1 MSLTIIYIILF
12 LIVLFILGA
21 LFKHFN
27 SQKKEKN
34 ENVIFDYDISKVPIK
49 PEDKEKMQKLDKFIK
64 DKLEEYSKMCKK
76 MGVKKFIDFLN
87 RNDEKGNINLM
98 LEHLGYKINFFLGE
112 RVNADGKGTKYLLRV
127 TKNKANINRTLDEV
141 ADLIDYGLPNTIFKS
156 DRLNYDIVYN
166 LALKNSGT
174 MFPYTFT
181 FRDPITGKMMLRSS
195 YCTLIKEGDFTGVLG
210 LGYNL
215 LDVSDI
221 YVYNYASVI
230 KKSYIVLSCLIIFIS
245 GLLLTN
251 LSSSLNSTILNMFV
265 FMVCPLV
272 YIFNYL
278 FIEET
283 FSSLETE
290 NNKLEKIDNG
300 ILSVSFLI
308 SVNIFIIT
316 QSSLMNFG
324 MLQKKNIFLQSII
337 IFSTGLIFL
346 LMSVYKS
353 TDYDTIQEMRELRV
367 SKQLAFNIV
376 LYYNIFMII
385 NYVTMIFYKHKAK

>member
-12 LIVLFILGA
+12 LIVLFILGV

-34 ENVIFDYDISKVPIK
+34 ENVVFDYDISKVPIK
-49 PEDKEKMQKLDKFIK
+49 PEDKEKIQKLDKFVK

-76 MGVKKFIDFLN
+76 MGSTKFIDYLN
-87 RNDEKGNINLM
+87 GTDKDGKSPLLI
-98 LEHLGYKINFFLGE
+98 EHLGYKLNL
-112 RVNADGKGTKYLLRV
+112 YLYEKITL
-127 TKNKANINRTLDEV
+127 NKMDKFIARAGLVKSGNNRLFEN
-141 ADLIDYGLPNTIFKS
+141 LIEFADYGLPNTIFKT
-156 DRLNYDIVYN
+156 DTKTMEITYY
-166 LALKNSGT
+166 LASKGSQK
-174 MFPYTFT
+174 PYTFI
-181 FRDPITGKMMLRSS
+181 FREPIKGKLILKSA
-195 YCTLIKEGDFTGVLG
+195 YGNIIKEDDFTGILG

-215 LDVSDI
+215 LDVTDV

-251 LSSSLNSTILNMFV
+251 LSSNLNSTILNMFV

-353 TDYDTIQEMRELRV
+353 TDYDTIQEMRELRI
-367 SKQLAFNIV
+367 SKQLAFNVV

-385 NYVTMIFYKHKAK
+385 NYVTMIFYKNKAK

>member
-12 LIVLFILGA
+12 LIVLFILGV

-34 ENVIFDYDISKVPIK
+34 ENVVFDYDISKVPIK
-49 PEDKEKMQKLDKFIK
+49 PEDKEKIQKLDKFVK
-64 DKLEEYSKMCKK
+64 DKLDEYSKMCKK
-76 MGVKKFIDFLN
+76 MGVNKFIEFLN
-87 RNDEKGNINLM
+87 GTDKNGKSNL
-98 LEHLGYKINFFLGE
+98 LFEHLGYKINMFLNEKIENKNGE
-112 RVNADGKGTKYLLRV
+112 KIYITRAQVSKSSNNRVF
-127 TKNKANINRTLDEV
+127 DEV
-141 ADLIDYGLPNTIFKS
+141 VDFNDYGLPNTIFKTDKKS
-156 DRLNYDIVYN
+156 VNNLYN
-166 LALKNSGT
+166 LSLKNTLTFPYAYLFRDALKNRMILKNAYS
-174 MFPYTFT
+174 
-181 FRDPITGKMMLRSS
+181 KN
-195 YCTLIKEGDFTGVLG
+195 IKEGDFAGLLG

-215 LDVSDI
+215 LDVTDI

-230 KKSYIVLSCLIIFIS
+230 KKSYVVLSVLLIFIS

-251 LSSSLNSTILNMFV
+251 LSSNLNSTILNMFV

-283 FSSLETE
+283 FSSLENE

-346 LMSVYKS
+346 LMSVYKT
-353 TDYDTIQEMRELRV
+353 TDYDTIQEMREIRI

-385 NYVTMIFYKHKAK
+385 NYVTMIFYKHKVK

>member
-12 LIVLFILGA
+12 LIVLFILGV

-34 ENVIFDYDISKVPIK
+34 ENVVFDYDISKVPIK
-49 PEDKEKMQKLDKFIK
+49 PEDKEKIQKLDKFVK
-64 DKLEEYSKMCKK
+64 DKLDEYSKMCKK
-76 MGVKKFIDFLN
+76 MGVKKFIEFLN
-87 RNDEKGNINLM
+87 GNDEKGKSPLIV
-98 LEHLGYKINFFLGE
+98 EHLGYKMNFFLGE
-112 RVNADGKGTKYLLRV
+112 KITLNKMDNFVIRASFNKSGNNRLLV
-127 TKNKANINRTLDEV
+127 H
-141 ADLIDYGLPNTIFKS
+141 LIDFADYGLPNTIFKTDKQS
-156 DRLNYDIVYN
+156 TEITYS
-166 LALKNSGT
+166 LALKNSQK
-174 MFPYTFT
+174 PYTYL
-181 FRDPITGKMMLRSS
+181 FRDPVKGKMILKTA
-195 YCTLIKEGDFTGVLG
+195 YGNIIKEGGFTGVLG

-215 LDVSDI
+215 LDVTDI

-230 KKSYIVLSCLIIFIS
+230 KKSYVAISVFLIFIS

-251 LSSSLNSTILNMFV
+251 LSSNLNSTILNMFV

-272 YIFNYL
+272 YIYFYL

-290 NNKLEKIDNG
+290 NQKLEKIDNG

-353 TDYDTIQEMRELRV
+353 TDYDTIPEMRELRI

>member
-12 LIVLFILGA
+12 LIVLFILGV

-27 SQKKEKN
+27 SQKREKN
-34 ENVIFDYDISKVPIK
+34 ENVVFDYDISKVPIK
-49 PEDKEKMQKLDKFIK
+49 PEDKEKIQKLDKFVK
-64 DKLEEYSKMCKK
+64 DKLDEYSKMCKK
-76 MGVKKFIDFLN
+76 MGVNKFIDFLN
-87 RNDEKGNINLM
+87 GTDEKGKSPLLI
-98 LEHLGYKINFFLGE
+98 EHLGYKMNMYFSEKIML
-112 RVNADGKGTKYLLRV
+112 
-127 TKNKANINRTLDEV
+127 NKMDQFVARAGLIKSGNNRLFEH
-141 ADLIDYGLPNTIFKS
+141 LIEFADYGLPNTIFKTDKQS
-156 DRLNYDIVYN
+156 MEITYY
-166 LALKNSGT
+166 LASKNTNVS
-174 MFPYTFT
+174 PYTFL
-181 FRDPITGKMMLRSS
+181 FRDPIKGKMILKSA
-195 YCTLIKEGDFTGVLG
+195 YGVVIKEENFTGLLG

-215 LDVSDI
+215 LDVTDI

-230 KKSYIVLSCLIIFIS
+230 KKSYVVLSLILIFIS

-251 LSSSLNSTILNMFV
+251 LSSNLNSTILNMFV

-272 YIFNYL
+272 YIYFYL

-283 FSSLETE
+283 FSSLENE
-290 NNKLEKIDNG
+290 NHKLEKIDNG

-324 MLQKKNIFLQSII
+324 MLQKKNLFLQSII

-346 LMSVYKS
+346 LMSVYKT
-353 TDYDTIQEMRELRV
+353 TDYDTIQEMREVRV

-385 NYVTMIFYKHKAK
+385 NYVTMIFYKYKAK